1 VSFSRSFDASG
12 SGSADQTRRLSVVHE
27 EKRRSADT
35 RQIGLGTLACA
46 RCDAPVALAA
56 GAHSPAQPLSCP
68 FCAYR
73 APLREFLSLA
83 APVRPARVVIS
94 LRARRER

>member
-12 SGSADQTRRLSVVHE
+12 SGSADQTRRLTAVHE
-27 EKRRSADT
+27 AKRRSTDA
-35 RQIGLGTLACA
+35 RQVGVGTLACA

-56 GAHSPAQPLSCP
+56 GPHSPGQPLSCP
-68 FCAYR
+68 FCAHH

-83 APVRPARVVIS
+83 APARPARVVIT
-94 LRARRER
+94 LRARRGR